1 MLALGGNSVVK
12 QRVRNYSKN
21 IVSIVISI
29 FILCM
34 MSMASISYVHADN
47 QTITIALDA
56 GHGGNDSG
64 AVNTYQNKTYKESEM
79 TLKIAN
85 NVKRILEETGR
96 FNVIM
101 TRSDNTYK
109 SISTRVETAKNA
121 NVDALVSLH
130 INSGPESANGVEVEI
145 PNTSYRPGFHTAGN
159 NLANKILD
167 HISNLGVKKR
177 GAFTRNS
184 ESGSQYS
191 DGSISDYYGIV
202 RQSKQDNFL
211 GIIVEHAFISNTGD
225 LTKYLSTDAQ
235 LEALGKADALG
246 IMEYYGIDENSS
258 QSLQQKEKSYA
269 LVYDFDYYVNKYADV
284 KEKYS
289 NNRLGA
295 FNHFLSIGMKEGRQA
310 ISTFDVYSY
319 RMQYADL
326 RQKYGNNL
334 KDYYEHYIT
343 EGYSQGRQATGTTVL
358 QNPITEINGVDY
370 SSVYDFNYYYN
381 HYDDV
386 KKNYSSQ
393 DDLGVLKHFISTGM
407 KEGRQANSSFDV
419 SSFRMQHEGLR
430 RLYGDNWPSYYT
442 EYIRYGSMQNKQYL
456 NTTEIQ
462 DPVTTY
468 DGVDYSAVYD
478 YHYYLNKYPELKTKY
493 SKYDDLGV
501 LKNFVEEGMKAGRQ
515 ASSNFNLAIYKANY
529 PGLVKQYGSDNAKYY
544 QHYITTGKSNG
555 YNAITLFSQNT
566 NQLANSISSQAVA
579 EALKADKYA
588 IVGKPLATEAQLVRY
603 YQSKAVFP
611 DYYKNHDAEVKTLED
626 FVHVYYQEAVDE
638 NVRPEVAFAQMV
650 IETGW
655 LKYGGRVKIE
665 QYNFAGLGATD
676 GTSNSGSF
684 ASVRLGIRA
693 HIQHLKAYADKNA
706 SESTLKHPLIDNRFK
721 YVTKGSAEYVEWLGT
736 QENPNGLG
744 WATSTGYGNNV
755 RTQINAILKS

>member
-1 MLALGGNSVVK
+1 MVK
-12 QRVRNYSKN
+12 QRVRKYSKN
-21 IVSIVISI
+21 IIAIILST

-34 MSMASISYVHADN
+34 MSISSLVYVHADDKK
-47 QTITIALDA
+47 ITIALDA
-56 GHGGNDSG
+56 GHGGYDSG
-64 AVNTYQNKTYKESEM
+64 AVNTYQNKTYKESDM
-79 TLKIAN
+79 TIKIAQT
-85 NVKRILEETGR
+85 VKQLLEKTGR
-96 FNVIM
+96 FNIIM

-109 SISTRVETAKNA
+109 SISTRVEIANKA
-121 NVDALVSLH
+121 NVSALISLH
-130 INSGPESANGVEVEI
+130 INSGQANANGAEVEI
-145 PNTSYRPGFHTAGN
+145 PNSSYRPAFHTEGN
-159 NLANKILD
+159 NLANNILN
-167 HISNLGVKKR
+167 HISKLGVKNR
-177 GAFTRNS
+177 GAFIRNS
-184 ESGSQYS
+184 ESGSKYS

-202 RQSKQDNFL
+202 RQSKNDNFL
-211 GIIVEHAFISNTGD
+211 GIIVEHAFISNTSD
-225 LTKYLSTDAQ
+225 LTKYLSTDTQ
-235 LEALGKADALG
+235 LEALAKADALG
-246 IMEYYGIDENSS
+246 IMDYYGVNESLV
-258 QSLQQKEKSYA
+258 QSVQDQEKSYA
-269 LVYDFDYYVNKYADV
+269 LVYDYNYYVNKYADV
-284 KEKYS
+284 KKQYS
-289 NNRLGA
+289 GNREGA
-295 FNHFLSIGMKEGRQA
+295 LEHFLSTGMKEGRQA
-310 ISTFDVYSY
+310 NSSFDVNSY
-319 RMQYADL
+319 RLQYADL
-326 RQKYGNNL
+326 REKYGNNL
-334 KDYYEHYIT
+334 KDYYDHYISV
-343 EGYSQGRQATGTTVL
+343 GYSQGRQATGTTVL
-358 QNPITEINGVDY
+358 QNPITEMNGVDY

-386 KKNYSSQ
+386 KKKYSSN
-393 DDLGVLKHFISTGM
+393 DDIGVLQHFISTGM

-442 EYIRYGSMQNKQYL
+442 EYIRYGSMQDKQYL

-462 DPVTTY
+462 DPLTTY

-515 ASSNFNLAIYKANY
+515 ANSSFNLEIYKANY
-529 PGLVKQYGSDNAKYY
+529 PDLVKQYGSDNTKYY
-544 QHYITTGKSNG
+544 QHYITTGKTNG

-588 IVGKPLATEAQLVRY
+588 IVGKPLTTEAQLVRY
-603 YQSKAVFP
+603 FQSKADFP

-626 FVHVYYQEAVDE
+626 FVHVYYQEAVAE
-638 NVRPEVAFAQMV
+638 NIRPEVAFAQMI

-706 SESTLKHPLIDNRFK
+706 SESTLKYPLIDNRFK

>member
-12 QRVRNYSKN
+12 QRVRNYSKD
-21 IVSIVISI
+21 IISIVISI

-319 RMQYADL
+319 RMLYAD
-326 RQKYGNNL
+326 
-334 KDYYEHYIT
+334 
-343 EGYSQGRQATGTTVL
+343 
-358 QNPITEINGVDY
+358 
-370 SSVYDFNYYYN
+370 
-381 HYDDV
+381 
-386 KKNYSSQ
+386 
-393 DDLGVLKHFISTGM
+393 
-407 KEGRQANSSFDV
+407 
-419 SSFRMQHEGLR
+419 
-430 RLYGDNWPSYYT
+430 
-442 EYIRYGSMQNKQYL
+442 
-456 NTTEIQ
+456 
-462 DPVTTY
+462 
-468 DGVDYSAVYD
+468 
-478 YHYYLNKYPELKTKY
+478 
-493 SKYDDLGV
+493 
-501 LKNFVEEGMKAGRQ
+501 
-515 ASSNFNLAIYKANY
+515 
-529 PGLVKQYGSDNAKYY
+529 
-544 QHYITTGKSNG
+544 
-555 YNAITLFSQNT
+555 
-566 NQLANSISSQAVA
+566 
-579 EALKADKYA
+579 
-588 IVGKPLATEAQLVRY
+588 
-603 YQSKAVFP
+603 
-611 DYYKNHDAEVKTLED
+611 
-626 FVHVYYQEAVDE
+626 
-638 NVRPEVAFAQMV
+638 
-650 IETGW
+650 
-655 LKYGGRVKIE
+655 
-665 QYNFAGLGATD
+665 
-676 GTSNSGSF
+676 
-684 ASVRLGIRA
+684 
-693 HIQHLKAYADKNA
+693 
-706 SESTLKHPLIDNRFK
+706 
-721 YVTKGSAEYVEWLGT
+721 
-736 QENPNGLG
+736 
-744 WATSTGYGNNV
+744 
-755 RTQINAILKS
+755 

>member
-1 MLALGGNSVVK
+1 
-12 QRVRNYSKN
+12 
-21 IVSIVISI
+21 
-29 FILCM
+29 M

-184 ESGSQYS
+184 ESGSKYS

-246 IMEYYGIDENSS
+246 IMEYYGIEENSS

-334 KDYYEHYIT
+334 KDYYDHYISV
-343 EGYSQGRQATGTTVL
+343 GYSQGRQATGTTVL

-419 SSFRMQHEGLR
+419 SSFRMQHEELR

-442 EYIRYGSMQNKQYL
+442 EYIRYGSMQDKQYL

-478 YHYYLNKYPELKTKY
+478 YHYYLNKYPEL
-493 SKYDDLGV
+493 
-501 LKNFVEEGMKAGRQ
+501 
-515 ASSNFNLAIYKANY
+515 
-529 PGLVKQYGSDNAKYY
+529 
-544 QHYITTGKSNG
+544 
-555 YNAITLFSQNT
+555 
-566 NQLANSISSQAVA
+566 
-579 EALKADKYA
+579 
-588 IVGKPLATEAQLVRY
+588 
-603 YQSKAVFP
+603 
-611 DYYKNHDAEVKTLED
+611 
-626 FVHVYYQEAVDE
+626 
-638 NVRPEVAFAQMV
+638 
-650 IETGW
+650 
-655 LKYGGRVKIE
+655 
-665 QYNFAGLGATD
+665 
-676 GTSNSGSF
+676 
-684 ASVRLGIRA
+684 
-693 HIQHLKAYADKNA
+693 
-706 SESTLKHPLIDNRFK
+706 
-721 YVTKGSAEYVEWLGT
+721 
-736 QENPNGLG
+736 
-744 WATSTGYGNNV
+744 
-755 RTQINAILKS
+755 

>member
-1 MLALGGNSVVK
+1 
-12 QRVRNYSKN
+12 
-21 IVSIVISI
+21 
-29 FILCM
+29 M

-269 LVYDFDYYVNKYADV
+269 LVYDFDYYD
-284 KEKYS
+284 
-289 NNRLGA
+289 
-295 FNHFLSIGMKEGRQA
+295 
-310 ISTFDVYSY
+310 
-319 RMQYADL
+319 
-326 RQKYGNNL
+326 
-334 KDYYEHYIT
+334 HYISV
-343 EGYSQGRQATGTTVL
+343 GYSQGRQATGTTVL

-407 KEGRQANSSFDV
+407 KEGRPANSSFDV

-442 EYIRYGSMQNKQYL
+442 EYIRYGSMQDKQYL

-478 YHYYLNKYPELKTKY
+478 YQYYLNKYPELKTKY

-515 ASSNFNLAIYKANY
+515 ASSNFNLAIYKVNY
-529 PGLVKQYGSDNAKYY
+529 PDLVKQYGSDNAKYY

-588 IVGKPLATEAQLVRY
+588 IVGKPVTTEAQLVRY

-721 YVTKGSAEYVEWLGT
+721 YVTKGSAEYVEWLGA
-736 QENPNGLG
+736 QENPNGVG
-744 WATSTGYGNNV
+744 WATSAGYGKNL